1 MVINGW
7 MEQANKM
14 LQLST
19 VSAVHKTSRGSAAG
33 LSDKHRINTG
43 QAEAQGTQG
52 CLVWLGF

>member
-1 MVINGW
+1 
-7 MEQANKM
+7 M

-19 VSAVHKTSRGSAAG
+19 VSAAHKTSRGSAAG